1 LPDIEERFWNKYKD
15 QGLEVVA
22 LNAHDQLEQIGEV
35 EEFCGALGVSFPV
48 GLEETKTYQALTQ
61 NFLGTNPFPVD
72 VIVGKDGKIAYVTR
86 EYDPL
91 AIAEVIEELLAQ

>member
-1 LPDIEERFWNKYKD
+1 LPDIEEHFWSKYKD

-35 EEFCGALGVSFPV
+35 KEFCGTLGISFPA

-61 NFLGTNPFPVD
+61 NFVGPNPFPVD

-86 EYDPL
+86 EYDPE
-91 AIAEVIEELLAQ
+91 AITEVIEKLLAE